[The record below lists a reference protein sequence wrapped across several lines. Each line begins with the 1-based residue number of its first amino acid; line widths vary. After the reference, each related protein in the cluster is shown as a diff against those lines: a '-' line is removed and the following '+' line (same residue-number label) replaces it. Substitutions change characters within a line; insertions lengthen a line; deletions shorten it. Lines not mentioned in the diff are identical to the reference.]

1 MTSLGIICARHHS
14 SFKGKNW
21 ALVNGIPL
29 IHRSIL
35 TANKSNLTRVIVST
49 DSAKIAFLARELDA
63 DVPFKR
69 PERYATDDCRIEE
82 AVKHGVEFCEKQ
94 QECKY
99 DVIVLLQNS
108 SPMRLPCDIND
119 CLALIEQGYTNA
131 FTATLA
137 SHYHPYKAYINGEPN
152 SFNTKCYRRQDLT
165 DAYYENG
172 LVYAVKRDYFMETN
186 SLRSDNFGMV
196 VVPEYRS
203 IDIHDE
209 WDLCMAE
216 AILKKMELESD
227 SRNGI
232 DD

>member
-1 MTSLGIICARHHS
+1 MISLGIICARHNS

-35 TANKSNLTRVIVST
+35 TAKESNLTRLIVST
-49 DSAKIAFLARELDA
+49 DSAMIACLAKELDA

-69 PERYATDDCRIEE
+69 PDRLATDDCRIEE
-82 AVKHGVEFCEKQ
+82 AVRHGVEFCEKQ

-108 SPMRLPCDIND
+108 SPMRLACDIND
-119 CLALIEQGYTNA
+119 CLTLMTQGYTNVL
-131 FTATLA
+131 TTTLA
-137 SHYHPYKAYINGEPN
+137 THYHPYKAYIGGKSNNYNELV
-152 SFNTKCYRRQDLT
+152 YRRQDLT

-172 LVYAVKRDYFMETN
+172 LVYAVNRDYFMRSN
-186 SLRSDNFGMV
+186 RLRSDYFGMV

-209 WDLCMAE
+209 WDLVMAE
-216 AILKKMELESD
+216 AILKKMELAND
-227 SRNGI
+227 NRI
-232 DD
+232 DN